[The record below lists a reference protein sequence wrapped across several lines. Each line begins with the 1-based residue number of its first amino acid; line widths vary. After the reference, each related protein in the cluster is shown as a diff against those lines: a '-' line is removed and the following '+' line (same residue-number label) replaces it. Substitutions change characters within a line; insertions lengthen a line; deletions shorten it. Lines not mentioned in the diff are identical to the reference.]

1 LKEASENG
9 SALAPV
15 SKSSLSLPSLPE
27 ACSDPEA
34 LLLLRLEFSEPRPGW
49 GLVEALASASL
60 VSLASQL
67 KCLKQQNNAEY
78 IFILYYIF
86 IVQTKTDKAN
96 KAMHDTLP
104 G

>member
-34 LLLLRLEFSEPRPGW
+34 LLLLRLEFSELRPGW

-78 IFILYYIF
+78 IFILYFYC
-86 IVQTKTDKAN
+86 TDQ
-96 KAMHDTLP
+96 DRQ